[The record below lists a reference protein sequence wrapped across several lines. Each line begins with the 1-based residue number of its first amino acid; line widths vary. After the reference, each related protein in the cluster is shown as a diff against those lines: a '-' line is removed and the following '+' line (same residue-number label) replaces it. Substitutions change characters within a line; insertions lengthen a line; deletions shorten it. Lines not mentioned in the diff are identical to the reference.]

1 MTRASTIYE
10 YKARQ
15 VKLHED
21 GFINPNYSS
30 ETIAKWKAELIERE
44 ARKKQSLKDDKKRD
58 KKRKLRKKE
67 GVKELTDDVIDDA
80 TYFDIDTEKFIAIEM
95 NKIGFDGKGLRK
107 ECHQEEGGFQCPYC
121 LKVILEN
128 SDGNWLQK
136 CDHLI
141 YAQTE
146 IEGEVY
152 LSKELKKYLVH
163 KKADVKK
170 ILQNKEENKR
180 INIAKLIDSKKF
192 KEYIR
197 YVDSGS
203 GRWTTFIG
211 LALNPKELFKDIK

>member
-1 MTRASTIYE
+1 MRI
-10 YKARQ
+10 
-15 VKLHED
+15 
-21 GFINPNYSS
+21 PNY
-30 ETIAKWKAELIERE
+30 EKRLAEAKKRAEKKEKEDIER
-44 ARKKQSLKDDKKRD
+44 
-58 KKRKLRKKE
+58 RKLQKKE
-67 GVKELTDDVIDDA
+67 GVIKLTDDVIDDA
-80 TYFDIDTEKFIAIEM
+80 TYFDNDIEEFIPIQID
-95 NKIGFDGKGLRK
+95 KIGFDGKGLKK

-121 LKVILEN
+121 LKVILDD
-128 SDGNWLQK
+128 SDGDWLQK
-136 CDHLI
+136 CDHLL

-197 YVDSGS
+197 FVDSGS

-211 LALNPKELFKDIK
+211 LALNPKELFKEIK

>member
-1 MTRASTIYE
+1 MRI
-10 YKARQ
+10 
-15 VKLHED
+15 
-21 GFINPNYSS
+21 PNY
-30 ETIAKWKAELIERE
+30 EKRLAEAKKRAEKKEKEDIER
-44 ARKKQSLKDDKKRD
+44 
-58 KKRKLRKKE
+58 RKLQKKE
-67 GVKELTDDVIDDA
+67 GVIKLTDDVIDDA
-80 TYFDIDTEKFIAIEM
+80 TYFDNDIEEFIPIQID
-95 NKIGFDGKGLRK
+95 KIGFDGKGLKK

-121 LKVILEN
+121 LKVILDD
-128 SDGNWLQK
+128 SDGDWLQK
-136 CDHLI
+136 CDHLL

-146 IEGEVY
+146 IEGQVY

-197 YVDSGS
+197 FVDSGS

-211 LALNPKELFKDIK
+211 LALNPKELFKEIK

>member
-1 MTRASTIYE
+1 MRAMLGYG
-10 YKARQ
+10 KR
-15 VKLHED
+15 L
-21 GFINPNYSS
+21 
-30 ETIAKWKAELIERE
+30 AE
-44 ARKKQSLKDDKKRD
+44 AKKRAE
-58 KKRKLRKKE
+58 KKEKEDIKRRKLQNKE
-67 GVKELTDDVIDDA
+67 GVIKLTDDVIDDA
-80 TYFDIDTEKFIAIEM
+80 TYFDNDIEEFIPIQID
-95 NKIGFDGKGLRK
+95 KIGFDGKGLK
-107 ECHQEEGGFQCPYC
+107 KKCHQEEDGFQCPYC
-121 LKVILEN
+121 LKVILDY
-128 SDGNWLQK
+128 SDGLQK
-136 CDHLI
+136 CDHLL

-197 YVDSGS
+197 FVDSGS

-211 LALNPKELFKDIK
+211 VALNSKDLFKEIK

>member
-1 MTRASTIYE
+1 MRI
-10 YKARQ
+10 
-15 VKLHED
+15 
-21 GFINPNYSS
+21 PNY
-30 ETIAKWKAELIERE
+30 EKRLAE
-44 ARKKQSLKDDKKRD
+44 AKKRAEKKD
-58 KKRKLRKKE
+58 KEDIKRRKLQKKE
-67 GVKELTDDVIDDA
+67 GVIKLTDDVIDDA
-80 TYFDIDTEKFIAIEM
+80 TYFDNDIEEFIPIQID
-95 NKIGFDGKGLRK
+95 KIGFDGKGLKK

-121 LKVILEN
+121 LKVILDD
-128 SDGNWLQK
+128 SDGDWLQK
-136 CDHLI
+136 CDHLL

-197 YVDSGS
+197 FVDSGS

-211 LALNPKELFKDIK
+211 LALNSKDLFKEIK

>member
-1 MTRASTIYE
+1 MRAMLGYG
-10 YKARQ
+10 KR
-15 VKLHED
+15 L
-21 GFINPNYSS
+21 
-30 ETIAKWKAELIERE
+30 AE
-44 ARKKQSLKDDKKRD
+44 AKKRAE
-58 KKRKLRKKE
+58 KKEKEDIKRRKLQKKE
-67 GVKELTDDVIDDA
+67 GVIKLTDDVIDDA
-80 TYFDIDTEKFIAIEM
+80 TYFDNDIEEFIPIQID
-95 NKIGFDGKGLRK
+95 KIGFDGKGLKK

-121 LKVILEN
+121 LKVILDD
-128 SDGNWLQK
+128 SDGDWLQK
-136 CDHLI
+136 CDHLL

-197 YVDSGS
+197 FVDSGS

-211 LALNPKELFKDIK
+211 LALNPKELFKEIK

>member
-1 MTRASTIYE
+1 MRI
-10 YKARQ
+10 
-15 VKLHED
+15 
-21 GFINPNYSS
+21 PNY
-30 ETIAKWKAELIERE
+30 EKRLAEAKKRAEKKEKEDIER
-44 ARKKQSLKDDKKRD
+44 
-58 KKRKLRKKE
+58 RKLQKKE
-67 GVKELTDDVIDDA
+67 GVLKLTDDVIDDA
-80 TYFDIDTEKFIAIEM
+80 TYFDNDIEEFIPIQID
-95 NKIGFDGKGLRK
+95 KIGFDGKGLKK

-121 LKVILEN
+121 LKVILDD
-128 SDGNWLQK
+128 SDGDWLQK
-136 CDHLI
+136 CDHLL

-197 YVDSGS
+197 FVDSGS

-211 LALNPKELFKDIK
+211 LALNPKELFKEIK

>member
-44 ARKKQSLKDDKKRD
+44 ARKKQLLKDDKKRD

-95 NKIGFDGKGLRK
+95 NKIGFDGKGLK
-107 ECHQEEGGFQCPYC
+107 KKCHQEEDGFQCPYC
-121 LKVILEN
+121 LKVILDY
-128 SDGNWLQK
+128 SDGLQK
-136 CDHLI
+136 CDHLL
-141 YAQTE
+141 YAQTAE

-163 KKADVKK
+163 KKTDVKK
-170 ILQNKEENKR
+170 ILQNKEEYKR
-180 INIAKLIDSKKF
+180 TNIAKLIDSKKF

-197 YVDSGS
+197 FVDSGS

-211 LALNPKELFKDIK
+211 LALNSKDLFKEIK

>member
-1 MTRASTIYE
+1 MVHYAVHMARMSREKEKENKKKERA
-10 YKARQ
+10 
-15 VKLHED
+15 
-21 GFINPNYSS
+21 
-30 ETIAKWKAELIERE
+30 
-44 ARKKQSLKDDKKRD
+44 DKKG
-58 KKRKLRKKE
+58 RKLQSKE
-67 GVKELTDDVIDDA
+67 GVSNLTDDVINDA
-80 TYFDIDTEKFIAIEM
+80 TYFDNDIEEFIPIQID
-95 NKIGFDGKGLRK
+95 KIGFDGKGLK
-107 ECHQEEGGFQCPYC
+107 KKCHQEEGGFQCPYC
-121 LKVILEN
+121 LKVLDY
-128 SDGNWLQK
+128 SDGLQK
-136 CDHLI
+136 CDHLL

-197 YVDSGS
+197 FVDSGS

-211 LALNPKELFKDIK
+211 LALNPKELFKEIK

>member
-1 MTRASTIYE
+1 MRAMLGYG
-10 YKARQ
+10 KR
-15 VKLHED
+15 L
-21 GFINPNYSS
+21 
-30 ETIAKWKAELIERE
+30 AE
-44 ARKKQSLKDDKKRD
+44 AKKRAE
-58 KKRKLRKKE
+58 KKEKEDIKRRKLQKKE
-67 GVKELTDDVIDDA
+67 GVFKLTDDVIDDA
-80 TYFDIDTEKFIAIEM
+80 TYFDNDIEEFIPIQID
-95 NKIGFDGKGLRK
+95 KIGFDGKGLKK
-107 ECHQEEGGFQCPYC
+107 ECHLEEGGFQCPYC
-121 LKVILEN
+121 LNIILED
-128 SDGNWLQK
+128 SDGDWLQK